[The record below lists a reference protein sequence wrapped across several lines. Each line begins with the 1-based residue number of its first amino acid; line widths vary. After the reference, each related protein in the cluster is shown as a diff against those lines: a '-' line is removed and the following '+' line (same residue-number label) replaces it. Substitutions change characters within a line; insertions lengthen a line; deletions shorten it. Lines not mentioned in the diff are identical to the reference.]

1 MKVLK
6 SCLILGVSALSFAA
20 HAEVKL
26 ELPEFIDLI
35 AVNGMKPV
43 IDKAYTESRSVTLP
57 DGTNQIA
64 FQFEPMVEDNDG
76 MRRVYSDIVVT
87 KFSVADT
94 TLTFDLPE
102 YRRLSQA
109 RKEIKTFEWA
119 LKDASGKSV
128 ELVSDKLDSNGV
140 QLGRN
145 YIQDVLDYN
154 QKGGV
159 AAIPV
164 VGYTYAKSLPVS
176 AEQQTVIDTENV
188 AQLKLWYSKSTPEER
203 KAFRKWVVDQD

>member
-1 MKVLK
+1 MNVFK
-6 SCLILGVSALSFAA
+6 SCLALGLSSLSFVS

-26 ELPEFIDLI
+26 TLPEFIDVI

-43 IDKAYTESRSVTLP
+43 ITDAYSDDRHVMLP
-57 DGTNQIA
+57 DGTNQVV
-64 FQFEPMVEDNDG
+64 FQFEPMVKDNDG
-76 MRRVYSDIVVT
+76 MRRVYSDIIVT
-87 KFSVADT
+87 KFSVSDT
-94 TLTFDLPE
+94 TLTYELPQ

-109 RKEIKTFEWA
+109 RKEIKTFKWS
-119 LKDASGKSV
+119 LNDASGKPIQ
-128 ELVSDKLDSNGV
+128 LVSDVIDTTGV

-145 YIQDVLDYN
+145 YIQDVMDYN

-164 VGYTYAKSLPVS
+164 TVFTYAKSLPAT
-176 AEQQTVIDTENV
+176 AEQQSTLDTENL
-188 AQLKLWYSKSTPEER
+188 AQLKLWYSKSTAEER

>member
-6 SCLILGVSALSFAA
+6 SCLILGISAFSVAA
-20 HAEVKL
+20 HADAKL

-43 IDKAYTESRSVTLP
+43 IDKAYTDSRSVTLP
-57 DGTNQIA
+57 DGTNQIV
-64 FQFEPMVEDNDG
+64 FKFEPMVEDNDG
-76 MRRVYSDIVVT
+76 MRRVYSDVVVT
-87 KFSVADT
+87 KFATADT
-94 TLTFDLPE
+94 SLTFELPK

-109 RKEIKTFEWA
+109 RKDIKTFEWA
-119 LKDASGKSV
+119 LKDASGKSID
-128 ELVSDKLDSNGV
+128 LISDTLDSNGV

-159 AAIPV
+159 ASIPV
-164 VGYTYAKSLPVS
+164 AGFTYAKTLPVN
-176 AEQQTVIDTENV
+176 AQQRELTDTENV
-188 AQLKLWYSKSTPEER
+188 AQLKLWYTKASVEER
-203 KAFRKWVVDQD
+203 EAFRQWVVDQD

>member
-1 MKVLK
+1 
-6 SCLILGVSALSFAA
+6 
-20 HAEVKL
+20 
-26 ELPEFIDLI
+26 
-35 AVNGMKPV
+35 
-43 IDKAYTESRSVTLP
+43 
-57 DGTNQIA
+57 
-64 FQFEPMVEDNDG
+64 

-119 LKDASGKSV
+119 LKDASGKPI

>member
-1 MKVLK
+1 
-6 SCLILGVSALSFAA
+6 
-20 HAEVKL
+20 
-26 ELPEFIDLI
+26 
-35 AVNGMKPV
+35 
-43 IDKAYTESRSVTLP
+43 
-57 DGTNQIA
+57 
-64 FQFEPMVEDNDG
+64 
-76 MRRVYSDIVVT
+76 
-87 KFSVADT
+87 
-94 TLTFDLPE
+94 
-102 YRRLSQA
+102 
-109 RKEIKTFEWA
+109 
-119 LKDASGKSV
+119 
-128 ELVSDKLDSNGV
+128 SNGV